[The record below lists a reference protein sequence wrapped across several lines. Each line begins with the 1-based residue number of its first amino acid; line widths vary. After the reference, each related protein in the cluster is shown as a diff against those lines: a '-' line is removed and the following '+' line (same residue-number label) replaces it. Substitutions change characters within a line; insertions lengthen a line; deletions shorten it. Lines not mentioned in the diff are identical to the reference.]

1 LKATSLTAHPLLPS
15 AALAVG
21 ETVARASYT
30 GLVSRRQGKEMMA
43 TCHSFLAQRA
53 SRLLPFS
60 ADLALKLR
68 KVAPPGFI

>member
-1 LKATSLTAHPLLPS
+1 
-15 AALAVG
+15 
-21 ETVARASYT
+21 
-30 GLVSRRQGKEMMA
+30 MMA